1 MPHSELFRS
10 GIQLIHLYFPII
22 DIETG
27 NVTSR
32 RSHRNSTKNDEE
44 ITSLRNSETNGKGG
58 AVGVKRKADE
68 ELTRE
73 KAGKNS
79 KFDPSTVPNAET
91 NFSPRRSS
99 QCIQY
104 FIICHSIK
112 IKGTILCFS
121 F

>member
-1 MPHSELFRS
+1 MPPKLQKNVASK
-10 GIQLIHLYFPII
+10 QKND

-44 ITSLRNSETNGKGG
+44 ITSLGNSETNGKGG

-99 QCIQY
+99 RDVVPNRKFKDMEVDFTPGRKQ
-104 FIICHSIK
+104 S
-112 IKGTILCFS
+112 
-121 F
+121 